1 MLCTHIFVCMHQ
13 LFLLFLLQM
22 IFILFINKNYFIYKA
37 YQKIMIMSL
46 KVYYLH
52 KQKRVRI

>member
-37 YQKIMIMSL
+37 YQKNNDHIL
-46 KVYYLH
+46 K
-52 KQKRVRI
+52 RILFT